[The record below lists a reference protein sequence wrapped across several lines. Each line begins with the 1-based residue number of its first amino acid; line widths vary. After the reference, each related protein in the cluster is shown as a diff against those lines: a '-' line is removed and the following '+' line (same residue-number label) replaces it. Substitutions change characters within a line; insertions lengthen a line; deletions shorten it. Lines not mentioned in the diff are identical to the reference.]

1 MLGNMLVFSN
11 SSFLDLSTYDWK
23 TAQLLNC
30 LPDRHED
37 LNSIP
42 TIQIK
47 MQMYG
52 CACSPSTGE
61 VKTEGSLDF
70 AGYLVGLIGELQVM
84 RDPA

>member
-1 MLGNMLVFSN
+1 M
-11 SSFLDLSTYDWK
+11 
-23 TAQLLNC
+23 AQLLNC

-47 MQMYG
+47 MQMCG

-70 AGYLVGLIGELQVM
+70 AGYLVDLIGELQVM